1 MAYSSGGLIQA
12 TDYNGF
18 ATSVNGLWGTGSGNS
33 GYGQSTTVPAVN
45 ATTDTVTATQ
55 WATMIARMQSMQQH
69 QSNNTTGVP
78 GQPTAGSIITYL
90 STVSTCISTITTNR
104 LATYTYGTQNT
115 TSNTN
120 ATGWVTS
127 ATKTYTFTFASGD
140 QARYFFNCGGQL
152 AITAGGTSMSANS
165 KSTYWSSFLTGGLNY
180 FSLLANSSVRGGTGY
195 TQNTFLSTSGYYN
208 LTTTPTV
215 FLQLTDSP
223 SSADYTSNY
232 LQVLCSVNGTVTG
245 SGNTGNV
252 ITITLYAVDAAT
264 DTFND
269 TVTGTFG
276 TQGVITPPETTYI
289 SNTWGTPTISNTVNT
304 QS

>member
-18 ATSVNGLWGTGSGNS
+18 ASSVNTLWGTGSGNY
-33 GYGQSTTVPAVN
+33 GYGQSTTVPTVA

-55 WATMIARMQSMQQH
+55 WATLIARMQSMQQH

-78 GQPTAGSIITYL
+78 GQPTAGGIVTYL

-104 LATYTYGTQNT
+104 LSTYASGTATT

-120 ATGWVTS
+120 ATNWVTS
-127 ATKTYTFTFASGD
+127 ATKTYTFTFASAD
-140 QARYFFNCGGQL
+140 QARYFFNCGGYL
-152 AITAGGTSMSANS
+152 SVSAGGTSMSANL
-165 KSTYWSSFLTGGLNY
+165 KSQYWSNFLNNGLSY
-180 FSLLANSSVRGGTGY
+180 FNLAAGFCTRNGTGF
-195 TQNTFLSTSGYYN
+195 TQNTFLSSSGFYN

-215 FLQLTDSP
+215 YLQLTDSP

-232 LQVLCSVNGTVTG
+232 LQILCSVNAGGTV
-245 SGNTGNV
+245 V
-252 ITITLYAVDAAT
+252 TITLYAVDAAA

-276 TQGVITPPETTYI
+276 TQGIITPPETTYI

>member
-18 ATSVNGLWGTGSGNS
+18 ASSVNTLWGTGSGNY
-33 GYGQSTTVPAVN
+33 GYGQSTTVPTVA

-55 WATMIARMQSMQQH
+55 WATLIARMQSMQQH

-104 LATYTYGTQNT
+104 LQTNAGYGTAIT

-127 ATKTYTFTFASGD
+127 ATKTYTFTFASAN
-140 QARYFFNCGGQL
+140 QARYFFNCGGCVSINL
-152 AITAGGTSMSANS
+152 SGTSMSGNS
-165 KSTYWSSFLTGGLNY
+165 KSTYWSSFLTAGLNN
-180 FSLLANSSVRGGTGY
+180 FGLFASGSTRLGTGY
-195 TQNTFLSTSGYYN
+195 TQNTFLSSQGFYN

-215 FLQLTDSP
+215 YLQLTDSP

-232 LQVLCSVNGTVTG
+232 LQVLCSVNAGGTV
-245 SGNTGNV
+245 V
-252 ITITLYAVDAAT
+252 TITLYAVDAAG
-264 DTFND
+264 DTFDD

-276 TQGVITPPETTYI
+276 TQGYIGVPETTYI

>member
-18 ATSVNGLWGTGSGNS
+18 ASSVNTLWGTGSGNY
-33 GYGQSTTVPAVN
+33 GYGQSTTVPTVA

-55 WATMIARMQSMQQH
+55 WATLIARMQSMQQH

-90 STVSTCISTITTNR
+90 STVSSCISTITGNR
-104 LATYTYGTQNT
+104 ILTYAYGTPIT
-115 TSNTN
+115 LSNSN

-127 ATKTYTFTFASGD
+127 ATKTYTYTFASAN
-140 QARYFFNCGGQL
+140 QARYFFNCGGYVS
-152 AITAGGTSMSANS
+152 INTSGTTMSANS
-165 KSTYWSSFLTGGLNY
+165 KSTYWSSFLTAGLNN
-180 FSLLANSSVRGGTGY
+180 FGLFASGSTRLGTGY
-195 TQNTFLSTSGYYN
+195 TQNTFLSSQGFYN

-215 FLQLTDSP
+215 YLQLTDSP

-232 LQVLCSVNGTVTG
+232 LQVLCSVNAGGTV
-245 SGNTGNV
+245 V
-252 ITITLYAVDAAT
+252 TITLYAVDAAG
-264 DTFND
+264 DTFDD

-276 TQGVITPPETTYI
+276 TQGYIGVPETTYI